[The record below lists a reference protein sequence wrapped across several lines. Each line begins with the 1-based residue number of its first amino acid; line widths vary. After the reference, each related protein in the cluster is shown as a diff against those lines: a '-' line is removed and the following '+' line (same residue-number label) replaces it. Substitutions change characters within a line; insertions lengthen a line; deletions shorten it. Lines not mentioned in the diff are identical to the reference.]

1 MIKRLFSIAALLLGM
16 SAVAGASEFN
26 EIPFLWKW
34 VSNERVVFTYDG
46 SFNDD
51 RAFAVDTRYYE
62 VVEGVKAP
70 ARYARMP
77 LSPEGAVNR
86 RYSPDSTMIAFTREN
101 DLWVA
106 DIATGAEKRLT
117 FDGSDLILNGYASWV
132 YYEEI
137 LGRASQYCAF
147 WWSPDSKKLGFY
159 RFDNSQVPMFPIYS
173 PVGQDGK
180 LSHTR
185 YPKAGEPNPEVQ
197 IGMVDISSAFA
208 SADWAPNVVWA
219 DFDPK
224 EDQYFGIPFW
234 SGDSKYFYIAREPRL
249 QHDLNLYAV
258 SAEDGSKTEV
268 YSEHYDTWLDWIEK
282 VIFTDKGL
290 YMARSFETGYEQIYF
305 LSYDGKT
312 LRRLTDGH
320 NLNITLIRVDGDDV
334 YFTATR
340 DVFAKQAVY
349 KVNAKGQIFTLTD
362 PSLNAQLVSFSPDG
376 KHFVA
381 SLSSFDTPT
390 QIWIY
395 ETDRAERAWKT
406 RKLLASAE
414 SKKKRI
420 DQRYAKTCFRVADRK
435 GDDYDPSKYALPQLI
450 TLNTEDGF
458 ELPAQI
464 VYPKNFDPSKKYP
477 VHFEI
482 YGGPGT
488 ASVRDRWITPN
499 ENNQWWSEHG
509 IINIVADSRVAGHH
523 GRRGTDEDFRNL
535 TAAPVKDFVAWGEYM
550 KSLPYVD
557 GDKIGVEGFSFG
569 GSMTALL
576 LFEHSDVFHYGIAGG
591 GVYDWMLYDS
601 HYTERFMETPQ
612 ANPEGYAASRV
623 MSSVSSYPV
632 TYENN
637 DGSVMLKLTHGTG
650 DDNVHFQNTLQL
662 VDELQKQGKC
672 FELMI
677 YPDGMHGY
685 RGAQGR
691 HSAAADRDF
700 WLKYLVR
707 K

>member
-1 MIKRLFSIAALLLGM
+1 MIKRLFSIAALLLGL

-70 ARYARMP
+70 ARYAQMP

-180 LSHTR
+180 LSRTR

-197 IGMVDISSAFA
+197 IGMVDISSAFT

-334 YFTATR
+334 YFSATR

-420 DQRYAKTCFRVADRK
+420 DQRYARTCFRVADRK

-450 TLNTEDGF
+450 TLNTEEGF

-700 WLKYLVR
+700 WLKYLIR
-707 K
+707 

>member
-1 MIKRLFSIAALLLGM
+1 MIKRLFSIAALLLGL

-70 ARYARMP
+70 ARYAQMP

-180 LSHTR
+180 LSRTR

-197 IGMVDISSAFA
+197 IGMVDISSAFT

-268 YSEHYDTWLDWIEK
+268 YSEHYDT
-282 VIFTDKGL
+282 
-290 YMARSFETGYEQIYF
+290 
-305 LSYDGKT
+305 
-312 LRRLTDGH
+312 
-320 NLNITLIRVDGDDV
+320 
-334 YFTATR
+334 
-340 DVFAKQAVY
+340 
-349 KVNAKGQIFTLTD
+349 
-362 PSLNAQLVSFSPDG
+362 
-376 KHFVA
+376 
-381 SLSSFDTPT
+381 
-390 QIWIY
+390 
-395 ETDRAERAWKT
+395 
-406 RKLLASAE
+406 
-414 SKKKRI
+414 
-420 DQRYAKTCFRVADRK
+420 
-435 GDDYDPSKYALPQLI
+435 
-450 TLNTEDGF
+450 
-458 ELPAQI
+458 
-464 VYPKNFDPSKKYP
+464 
-477 VHFEI
+477 
-482 YGGPGT
+482 
-488 ASVRDRWITPN
+488 
-499 ENNQWWSEHG
+499 
-509 IINIVADSRVAGHH
+509 
-523 GRRGTDEDFRNL
+523 
-535 TAAPVKDFVAWGEYM
+535 
-550 KSLPYVD
+550 
-557 GDKIGVEGFSFG
+557 
-569 GSMTALL
+569 
-576 LFEHSDVFHYGIAGG
+576 
-591 GVYDWMLYDS
+591 
-601 HYTERFMETPQ
+601 
-612 ANPEGYAASRV
+612 
-623 MSSVSSYPV
+623 
-632 TYENN
+632 
-637 DGSVMLKLTHGTG
+637 
-650 DDNVHFQNTLQL
+650 
-662 VDELQKQGKC
+662 
-672 FELMI
+672 
-677 YPDGMHGY
+677 
-685 RGAQGR
+685 
-691 HSAAADRDF
+691 
-700 WLKYLVR
+700 
-707 K
+707 